1 MDQILLNLFDCSL
14 EYDNFIRNLPTKK
27 SAKVPLVCSRPPD
40 MPNLYIIHFHCSINQ
55 LPENPIQ
62 FEYFLPSWFQFSSL
76 EVI

>member
-1 MDQILLNLFDCSL
+1 MDQILLYLFDCSL
-14 EYDNFIRNLPTKK
+14 EYYNSIRNLPIK
-27 SAKVPLVCSRPPD
+27 SAKVPLAFRPLD

-62 FEYFLPSWFQFSSL
+62 FEYFPPSWFQFSSL

>member
-1 MDQILLNLFDCSL
+1 MDKILLNLFDCSF
-14 EYDNFIRNLPTKK
+14 ENENSIRNLPIEK
-27 SAKVPLVCSRPPD
+27 SAKVPLAFRPLD

-62 FEYFLPSWFQFSSL
+62 FEYFPPSWFQFSSL

>member
-1 MDQILLNLFDCSL
+1 MDQILLNLFDYFL
-14 EYDNFIRNLPTKK
+14 ADRK
-27 SAKVPLVCSRPPD
+27 SAKVPLAFRPLD

-62 FEYFLPSWFQFSSL
+62 FEYFPPSWFQFSSL